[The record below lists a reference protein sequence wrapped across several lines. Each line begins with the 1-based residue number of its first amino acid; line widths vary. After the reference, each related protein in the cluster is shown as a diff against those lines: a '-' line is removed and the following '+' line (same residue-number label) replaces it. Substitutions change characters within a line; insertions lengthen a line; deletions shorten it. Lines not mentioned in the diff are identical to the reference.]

1 MNQLELN
8 DITIQLGGKLIVNH
22 LNLSLAPGEIGCLLG
37 PSGCGKTSVL
47 KMIAGFIPQ
56 QSGEVIIQ
64 GKCIRTGQQYPP
76 EKRQVGMVFQDLA
89 LFPHLSVTDN
99 ITFGIQSWSKIKR
112 NYRIE
117 KLLRLVGMSKY
128 KDVYPHELSGGEQ
141 QRIALIRAIAPSP
154 KVLLLDEPFS
164 SQDTDRREKLTL
176 EVRDIIKQE
185 EITALLVTHDQS
197 EAFTMSDKM
206 GLIANGKLHQWG
218 PSYDLYHT
226 PNSPFVA
233 GFIGK
238 GTLLPGRVINE
249 RTIQTPLGY
258 VSGEF
263 SQSFPAGIRVKLL
276 VRPDDIIHDDES
288 SKMVEVAKKTFL
300 GATFLYTLKL
310 PNGDEVPC
318 LASSHHDHQIGEK
331 IGVRLEMDHLVVFGD
346 GSGQT

>member
-8 DITIQLGGKLIVNH
+8 DITIQLGGKIIVNH
-22 LNLSLAPGEIGCLLG
+22 LNLTLAPGEIGCLLG

-47 KMIAGFIPQ
+47 KMIAGFVPQ

-64 GKCIRTGQQYPP
+64 GKCIQAGQQFPP

-99 ITFGIQSWSKIKR
+99 ITFGIRDWPKIKQNHR
-112 NYRIE
+112 VG

-238 GTLLPGRVINE
+238 GVLLPGRVINE

-263 SQSFPAGIRVKLL
+263 SQDFPAGVRVKLL
-276 VRPDDIIHDDES
+276 VRPDDIIHDDEG

-318 LASSHHDHQIGEK
+318 LAPSHHDHQIGQEM
-331 IGVRLEMDHLVVFGD
+331 GVRLEMDHLVVFGD